1 MKNIILKILCF
12 TLAAVF
18 FLTGCGSNE
27 QKNVQLT
34 GNTAA
39 AADIGKIPAY
49 SGKPYVVINNN
60 QPVFDKKDL
69 NSKAFEKYAPLDK
82 LGRCGAAY
90 ANVGI
95 ETMPKEKRGSISEVK
110 PSGWVQARYDFVD
123 GKSLYNRCH
132 LIGWQL
138 TAENANKGNLI
149 TGTRYMNVDGMLPFE
164 NMVADYIKETKN
176 HVLYRVTPIFTD
188 NNLVAD
194 GVQLEALS
202 VEDNG
207 EGICFNV
214 YCYNVQP
221 GVVIDY
227 ATGKSSLADS
237 TPAATKKAAADSK
250 EQKYVLNTNSKKIHL
265 PDCSGA
271 KNISAGNKK
280 EYTGT
285 KDSLLKQ
292 GYTACGIC
300 KP

>member
-18 FLTGCGSNE
+18 FLTGCGSNDN
-27 QKNVQLT
+27 KNTQL
-34 GNTAA
+34 NSSVAA
-39 AADIGKIPAY
+39 AADIGTIPEY
-49 SGKPYVVINNN
+49 SGKPYAVINDNK
-60 QPVFDKKDL
+60 PVFDKKDL
-69 NSKAFEKYAPLDK
+69 TAKAFEKYAPLDK

-90 ANVGI
+90 ANVGL
-95 ETMPKEKRGSISEVK
+95 ETMPREKRGSISEVK
-110 PSGWVQARYDFVD
+110 PSGWVQAKYDCVD

-176 HVLYRVTPIFTD
+176 HVLYRVTPIFTG

-194 GVQLEALS
+194 GVQIEAQS

-207 EGICFNV
+207 DGICFNV

-227 ATGKSSLADS
+227 ATGKSRLAGGAQ
-237 TPAATKKAAADSK
+237 TAVKAQAAAGK
-250 EQKYVLNTNSKKIHL
+250 QQNYVLNTKSKKIHL

-271 KNISAGNKK
+271 KNISPGNKK
-280 EYTGT
+280 EYKGT
-285 KDSLLKQ
+285 KESLVNE